1 MPGEQD
7 VPKTKIIIE
16 TQGSEVKVEISC
28 KRGYTKGAKG
38 NKRNIE
44 GTTPG
49 APAPKATKR

>member
-16 TQGSEVKVEISC
+16 TPATEVKVEISC

-38 NKRNIE
+38 NKRTNE

-49 APAPKATKR
+49 APAPKANKR